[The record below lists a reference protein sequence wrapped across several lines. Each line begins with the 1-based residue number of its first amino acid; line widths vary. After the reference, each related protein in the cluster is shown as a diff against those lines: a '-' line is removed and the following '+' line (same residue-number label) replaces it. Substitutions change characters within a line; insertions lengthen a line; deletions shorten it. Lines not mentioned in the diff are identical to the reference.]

1 MLWWSNYK
9 LLPYFCLNHKSFINR
24 ETIAWRPSQ
33 YHHHSTDTQ
42 KKKNSCNI
50 NLLFIWLI
58 FLLFDNFIQLTVY
71 RNGKKILYSVAFPLS
86 SYDLLFLCVFG
97 ILTGYEPIIFYLWY
111 TQCIIYIKKMFQIY
125 HCLFVLTRVSQRVK
139 ARNKDKK

>member
-1 MLWWSNYK
+1 ML
-9 LLPYFCLNHKSFINR
+9 
-24 ETIAWRPSQ
+24 WRPSQ
-33 YHHHSTDTQ
+33 YHHHLTNTP

-58 FLLFDNFIQLTVY
+58 LLLFANIILYTGFSFL
-71 RNGKKILYSVAFPLS
+71 NGKKILYNVTFPLS

-111 TQCIIYIKKMFQIY
+111 TQCIIYIKKIFQIY

-139 ARNKDKK
+139 AGIKKEIKLKKKIYFINWFLLLIIFW